1 MNYRPEDRHPGAPVD
16 EYWELLRLSLRSA
29 LGRSAD
35 PDAPAAPLAPARAAG
50 GAPTP
55 TPQAAPDASRLP
67 SDQAVDRYG
76 WAM

>member
-29 LGRSAD
+29 LGRPADLAAMAD
-35 PDAPAAPLAPARAAG
+35 PPNPARAAG
-50 GAPTP
+50 QARTP
-55 TPQAAPDASRLP
+55 PPPAAPDAARLP